1 MDQDEKKTKNQE
13 QALANQGKVIE
24 ELSQTNKKLQAEE
37 TKQNKN
43 LEKLDDKIEHREKE
57 IEEATKNRLRFLL
70 EEQDKDK
77 KERDGVVDAIKKIK
91 EQIANNNKNISS
103 IGSGS
108 SNKDKHPIMEFLTLE
123 NILIGFAIYA
133 LWQIVKDNKRDDGCI
148 KQIKEDLEKIRK
160 ITDLEEK
167 YRKAHLA

>member
-57 IEEATKNRLRFLL
+57 IEEATK
-70 EEQDKDK
+70 K
-77 KERDGVVDAIKKIK
+77 DGVVDAIKKIK